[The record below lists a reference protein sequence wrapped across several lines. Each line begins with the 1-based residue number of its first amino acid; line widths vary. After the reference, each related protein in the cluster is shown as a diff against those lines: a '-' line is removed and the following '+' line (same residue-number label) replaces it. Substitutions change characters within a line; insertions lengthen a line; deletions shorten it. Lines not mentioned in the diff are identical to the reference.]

1 MTPRNLFLLD
11 GLGGGGGGGGSNL
24 KDEATTGVF
33 FIYFFSKRR
42 ATISEQEQYADVL
55 KYSAVPANSL
65 GLSLGYCALKYA
77 VDTGKAATPRRRF
90 HAH

>member
-33 FIYFFSKRR
+33 FFVFFKRR

-77 VDTGKAATPRRRF
+77 VDMGKAATPRRRF

>member
-33 FIYFFSKRR
+33 FFFFSKRR

-65 GLSLGYCALKYA
+65 GLSLGYCVLRYA